1 MIRSPAFRTKNA
13 IPPKAIGIPM
23 RNARAATVRSR
34 KPERRGRVQ
43 ISPTTMAADWLITP
57 PQA

>member
-13 IPPKAIGIPM
+13 MPFRASGIPM
-23 RNARAATVRSR
+23 RNARAVTARSR
-34 KPERRGRVQ
+34 KPARRGRVQ
-43 ISPTTMAADWLITP
+43 ISPTTIAEDWLITP